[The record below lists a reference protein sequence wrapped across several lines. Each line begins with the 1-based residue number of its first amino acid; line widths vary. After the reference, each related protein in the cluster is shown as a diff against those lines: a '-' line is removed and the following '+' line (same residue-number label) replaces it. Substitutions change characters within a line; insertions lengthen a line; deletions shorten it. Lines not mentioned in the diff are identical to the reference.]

1 MKSNI
6 ILPPKIDTYIPYL
19 PIENVAHFNAND
31 NSLPYYIPIVY
42 RYIYILCV
50 CWKRLAALTLP
61 SQRHLH
67 HHPATLRHHTGCATI
82 ICKTV
87 LAAAVSTYYI
97 EWDGK
102 KTTQF
107 FYRGVESI
115 YEVVVSKLNYL

>member
-87 LAAAVSTYYI
+87 LAAVSTYYI

>member
-31 NSLPYYIPIVY
+31 NSPPYYTSIVLCMLETTCCTHAPIP
-42 RYIYILCV
+42 
-50 CWKRLAALTLP
+50 KTP
-61 SQRHLH
+61 SSSSSNLKAHRVRHNHLQNS
-67 HHPATLRHHTGCATI
+67 
-82 ICKTV
+82 
-87 LAAAVSTYYI
+87 AAVYLPTTI
-97 EWDGK
+97 EWDG

-115 YEVVVSKLNYL
+115 YEVVVVNSQLLMMPKSY

>member
-42 RYIYILCV
+42 RYIYTMCMLETTCCTHAPIP
-50 CWKRLAALTLP
+50 KTP
-61 SQRHLH
+61 SSSSSNLKAHRVRHNHLQNS
-67 HHPATLRHHTGCATI
+67 
-82 ICKTV
+82 
-87 LAAAVSTYYI
+87 AAVYLPTTI
-97 EWDGK
+97 EWDG